1 MMLYSGEEVDNSAED
16 QKFRMLMSNFD
27 RIQKQLSQQ
36 QQALSHLV
44 KRVNNLIEHRDKRE
58 EQIFNKQRQS

>member
-1 MMLYSGEEVDNSAED
+1 MLYSGEEVDNSAED

-44 KRVNNLIEHRDKRE
+44 KRVNNLIEHREVRE
-58 EQIFNKQRQS
+58 TQIFNKQRSS